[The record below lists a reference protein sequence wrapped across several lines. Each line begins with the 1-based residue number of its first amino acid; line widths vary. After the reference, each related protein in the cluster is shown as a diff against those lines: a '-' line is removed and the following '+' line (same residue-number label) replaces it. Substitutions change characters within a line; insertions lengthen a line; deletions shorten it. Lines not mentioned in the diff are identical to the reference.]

1 VHWRE
6 EPVTEIEED
15 PMSPSRPPFHSAL
28 LLAAFLGLFFVASAA
43 VAVPPWYR
51 PDGCL
56 RRFCPSHLRAKDN
69 SDLESIAVRCTAG
82 HGDDTYF
89 TADGGRFVSGLVR
102 NGCNGPTA
110 SSSAFMLTDDATLRG
125 SFLTLGRVEKG
136 PWGFASRASETDL
149 TGGRVVTEA
158 ERSHKYG
165 VYSNSVLIGFRW
177 GF

>member
-1 VHWRE
+1 
-6 EPVTEIEED
+6 
-15 PMSPSRPPFHSAL
+15 

-69 SDLESIAVRCTAG
+69 SDLESIAVPCTAG

-89 TADGGRFVSGLVR
+89 TADVGRFVSGLVR
-102 NGCNGPTA
+102 NDCDGPMA
-110 SSSAFMLTDDATLRG
+110 SSSAFMLTDDAKLRG
-125 SFLTLGRVEKG
+125 SLFTLDRAEKSL
-136 PWGFASRASETDL
+136 WGLASRAPNTGL
-149 TGGRVVTEA
+149 TGGRVVAED

-165 VYSNSVLIGFRW
+165 IYSNSVLIGFRW
-177 GF
+177 AF